1 MSRHWS
7 LSTVTTKLPPQLSC
21 SRSRYRVGIT
31 IRPFASRVSLLAPR
45 NIFGWVP
52 RPIFSHNFPP
62 GTTIGSATTHCQRV
76 KLKKTSADSDL
87 GHILHSGT
95 APELGER
102 FESIC

>member
-7 LSTVTTKLPPQLSC
+7 LSTVTTNLPPQSSC

-31 IRPFASRVSLLAPR
+31 SRPFTSRVSLLAPR

-62 GTTIGSATTHCQRV
+62 GTTIGSRETHCQRL
-76 KLKKTSADSDL
+76 KLKKPDPDSDL
-87 GHILHSGT
+87 GHILRVPTTCPH
-95 APELGER
+95 R
-102 FESIC
+102 VCF